1 MDDWNAFMKNLPLT
15 LLFLSAALAACSML
29 SPFGRADA
37 NTDGRISR
45 EEASGFEELIAVF
58 SSADGNQDGFLDSV
72 EFGNAEQLIAGWR
85 GAHGEGAGGGG
96 RGGDGHAGH
105 TH

>member
-1 MDDWNAFMKNLPLT
+1 MDDRNALMKNILILPI
-15 LLFLSAALAACSML
+15 LAAGFSACAML
-29 SPFGRADA
+29 NPFTRADT

-45 EEASGFEELIAVF
+45 EEASSSEELIAVF

-85 GAHGEGAGGGG
+85 GAHGEAAGGG
-96 RGGDGHAGH
+96 GGDGHAGH
-105 TH
+105 SH

>member
-1 MDDWNAFMKNLPLT
+1 MDNRNALMKKT
-15 LLFLSAALAACSML
+15 LITSLLLSAGLSACAML
-29 SPFGRADA
+29 NPFSRADA

-45 EEASGFEELIAVF
+45 EEASSSEELIAVF

-85 GAHGEGAGGGG
+85 GAHGDAAGG
-96 RGGDGHAGH
+96 GGDGHAGH
-105 TH
+105 SH